1 MCLLCRSHEHTQQ
14 NNVNNQSKDRV
25 DANAEN
31 QISMTQKST
40 EVSAIIIQKIWRGY
54 NTRKQNKYIAENL
67 QKSRTQE
74 YIEYVGN
81 ERTHECDFIKR

>member
-1 MCLLCRSHEHTQQ
+1 MTDVFFTFRRRSHEHPQQ
-14 NNVNNQSKDRV
+14 DSNNQSKDRV
-25 DANAEN
+25 DASAEN
-31 QISMTQKST
+31 RANSMPKST

-74 YIEYVGN
+74 YIE
-81 ERTHECDFIKR
+81 